1 MARNPN
7 KKRCSVPGCRAWAKR
22 GTNLCASHSGSR
34 SAEIRKRKPRVAR
47 PAVPD
52 QNGNPPESDSHPSES
67 TTSRAPG
74 IRQAAARRR
83 GIPSLDDEIALLAA
97 RRDAVDR
104 WMMQRLAEGEEID
117 ALRYLALIG
126 QIGSRIARMLKTRQA
141 LGGSGDIIEGLFTE
155 ALDLLNER
163 VDAEV

>member
-1 MARNPN
+1 
-7 KKRCSVPGCRAWAKR
+7 
-22 GTNLCASHSGSR
+22 
-34 SAEIRKRKPRVAR
+34 
-47 PAVPD
+47 
-52 QNGNPPESDSHPSES
+52 
-67 TTSRAPG
+67 
-74 IRQAAARRR
+74 
-83 GIPSLDDEIALLAA
+83 
-97 RRDAVDR
+97 
-104 WMMQRLAEGEEID
+104 MMQRLAEGEEID